1 MIDVYDMHAQ
11 FETIYGDVE
20 LVVVTL
26 KKSLY
31 YAEKLKKIAKSSED
45 VAMAEAAVQTN
56 SLLLATIEGKKS
68 IAEFKKEIREI
79 EECYPEYFQRGR
91 RDIGTSKDNVNA
103 IIHRTEYM
111 INRYDVRYP
120 SYDRRRCDDT

>member
-1 MIDVYDMHAQ
+1 MICK

-120 SYDRRRCDDT
+120 SYDRRRCDDA

>member
-1 MIDVYDMHAQ
+1 
-11 FETIYGDVE
+11 
-20 LVVVTL
+20 
-26 KKSLY
+26 
-31 YAEKLKKIAKSSED
+31 
-45 VAMAEAAVQTN
+45 MAEAAVQTN

-120 SYDRRRCDDT
+120 SYDRRRCDDA